1 MYKKINEK
9 EADSMT
15 TVTLEY
21 NKDIFLSEL
30 EDSLKEMRNKRKSK
44 TAKTERSSWM
54 DLFTTEKD

>member
-44 TAKTERSSWM
+44 TAKTERSSWR